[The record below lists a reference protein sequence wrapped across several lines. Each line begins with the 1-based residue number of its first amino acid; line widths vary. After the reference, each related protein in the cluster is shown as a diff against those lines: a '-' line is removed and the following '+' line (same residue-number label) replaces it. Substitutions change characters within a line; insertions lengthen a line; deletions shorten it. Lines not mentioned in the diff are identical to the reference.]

1 MNFYESGAKA
11 IAGGD
16 PLCEVNGVYQFA
28 VVPVGA
34 SFRTAGS
41 TLDKYVA
48 PFWR

>member
-1 MNFYESGAKA
+1 MNFYETGEKE

-16 PLCEVNGVYQFA
+16 PLCEVNGAYRFA
-28 VVPVGA
+28 GVPVRM

-41 TLDKYVA
+41 ALDKYVA